1 MPEWSKGYDL
11 RSYGES
17 LVGSN
22 PTPSKEYFKYIYK
35 NDSDKQLNDYKNDQ
49 STILNFLL
57 QFIIIKNTCPS
68 G

>member
-22 PTPSKEYFKYIYK
+22 PTPSKEYFNKLKQGANNNLENEYYK
-35 NDSDKQLNDYKNDQ
+35 A
-49 STILNFLL
+49 
-57 QFIIIKNTCPS
+57 TCFTL
-68 G
+68 

>member
-22 PTPSKEYFKYIYK
+22 PTATIDIFFYICMVA
-35 NDSDKQLNDYKNDQ
+35 
-49 STILNFLL
+49 
-57 QFIIIKNTCPS
+57 CPS
-68 G
+68 GLRGTTQDRMAKASWVRTPLLPYIY